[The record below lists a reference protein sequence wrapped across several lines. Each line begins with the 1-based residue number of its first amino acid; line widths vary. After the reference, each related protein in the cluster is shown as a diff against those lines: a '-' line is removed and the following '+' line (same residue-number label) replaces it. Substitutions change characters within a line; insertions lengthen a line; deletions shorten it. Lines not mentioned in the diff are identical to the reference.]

1 VFKKGVYSENKQLT
15 FNVCTKFQGNSSI
28 KEHSNKYKKDF
39 QSDSFHSIIID
50 AVKLDSENLG
60 HIDFLKIDTEGG
72 EYHVFLGMKDILDK
86 KEVDTIVFELNK
98 SMLQEDTDN
107 FLNFL
112 KQYEGAYNYNFL
124 QPNGE
129 LVRANIEDIFKH
141 DFLENIVMRKV

>member
-1 VFKKGVYSENKQLT
+1 
-15 FNVCTKFQGNSSI
+15 
-28 KEHSNKYKKDF
+28 
-39 QSDSFHSIIID
+39 
-50 AVKLDSENLG
+50 
-60 HIDFLKIDTEGG
+60 
-72 EYHVFLGMKDILDK
+72 MKDILDK